1 MNTKY
6 NRDDYLNIEVVDGI
20 PERDYLMSNWELFVQ
35 KRPMAV
41 RALTASAIQ
50 RPDSVSLTIYGRSD
64 YWWIISKC
72 NPEIQDWWNDVYIG
86 RVIMVPDADD
96 IKDFYLA
103 CRNKIKTN
111 TGT

>member
-6 NRDDYLNIEVVDGI
+6 NRDDYLNIEVVNGI

-35 KRPMAV
+35 KRPMV
-41 RALTASAIQ
+41 VVALGASSIQ
-50 RPDSVSLTIYGRSD
+50 RPDRVSMSLYGRSD

-72 NPEIQDWWNDVYIG
+72 NPSISDWWNDCYNG
-86 RVIMVPDADD
+86 QVIQVPDEED

-103 CRNKIKTN
+103 CRNKIKN
-111 TGT
+111 NIG